1 MGAGEGGSLSFDYT
15 NRGCRERGTNFGV
28 ESGGQVGLGAYVD
41 AETHEGY
48 NSWVNVNFKVPWTPL
63 GASVGSEGVTVPTAA
78 FGESLAVGVGA
89 THYF

>member
-1 MGAGEGGSLSFDYT
+1 MGVDIH

-48 NSWVNVNFKVPWTPL
+48 NSWVNVNFKVPGTPL
-63 GASVGSEGVTVPTAA
+63 GASVGSEGVTVPTFAV
-78 FGESLAVGVGA
+78 GESLGVGVGG